1 MEIKIKQKQKPTYN
15 RNLVTEEYITA
26 QLADA
31 VDKRLSLGA
40 LPANEGFV
48 SLWFR
53 ANKGESIINTKGS
66 LMFDARE
73 CAEAD
78 FELNKSILGTA
89 SNALYIYAVGAYF
102 IIKGAEKQHT
112 VRTVLLHAE
121 GLETF

>member
-1 MEIKIKQKQKPTYN
+1 MEIKITQKQKPTYN

-31 VDKRLSLGA
+31 VNKRFALGI

-73 CAEAD
+73 FAEAD
-78 FELNKSILGTA
+78 FELNKSVLGTA

-102 IIKGAEKQHT
+102 IIEDEEKH
-112 VRTVLLHAE
+112 RTVKTILLHAE